1 MKLTVDVSRH
11 DSGWTWIRFYADE
24 GRTGLPLH
32 SFAIWAP
39 AVGADPL
46 SAIYYEARLVNDHA
60 EFRRYFNDPVD
71 AGTEIG
77 LFLEWVAKTFPRLA
91 KGIEDV
97 RESMPDDLFG
107 GGK

>member
-1 MKLTVDVSRH
+1 MKLTVEVSRH
-11 DSGWTWIRFYADE
+11 DSGWTWIQFYAGE

-32 SFAIWAP
+32 SIVWAP

-77 LFLEWVAKTFPRLA
+77 LFLEWAAKTFPQLA

>member
-11 DSGWTWIRFYADE
+11 DSGWTWVQFYAGE
-24 GRTGLPLH
+24 GSHGLPLH
-32 SFAIWAP
+32 SIVWAP

-46 SAIYYEARLVNDHA
+46 SAIYYEARLANDHA
-60 EFRRYFNDPVD
+60 QFSRYFNDPVD

-77 LFLEWVAKTFPRLA
+77 LFLEWAAKTFPQLA